1 MLKIAIVSEHAS
13 PLALLGGVDSGGQNV
28 YVASIARQLA
38 RSGHHVDVF
47 TRRDNPLLPSVVH
60 WKKNVRV
67 VHVDAGPRRFVPKEE
82 LLPHMDAFG
91 ESIAAFFR
99 DQQRPYDVIH
109 ANFFMSG
116 LAGLRVRDEFDAP
129 LVMTFHALGRVR
141 RKYQRDA
148 DRFPDERFD
157 IEARLIAQCD
167 RIVAECPQDKAD
179 MLDLYG
185 AAEDKIDIVPCGFD
199 PEELWPVDR
208 AEARTMLGWRSDEFN
223 VLQLGRLVP
232 RKGVDNVIRALA
244 LLRGEHGVDARLH
257 VVGGNS
263 DLPNM
268 VATPEIERLARL
280 ALDLGVADEVE
291 FVGRRGRDALPI
303 YYSAADVFVTT
314 PWYEPFGIT
323 PVEAMACAT
332 PVVGAAVGGIPF
344 TVEHERTGLLVP
356 PRDPCA
362 LASCLA
368 RLHGDP
374 ALARRL
380 AQCGHAQAKRAFT
393 WRHVSRALLGV
404 YERARHVSVE
414 TAALRAGASLQA

>member
-1 MLKIAIVSEHAS
+1 MLKIALVSEHAS
-13 PLALLGGVDSGGQNV
+13 PLALIGGVDSGGQNV

-38 RSGHHVDVF
+38 RSGHRVDVF
-47 TRRDNPLLPSVVH
+47 TRRDNPLLPPVVH

-67 VHVDAGPRRFVPKEE
+67 IHVDAGPRRFVPKEE
-82 LLPHMDAFG
+82 LLAYMDAFS

-99 DQQRPYDVIH
+99 GQRRPYDVIH

-116 LAGLRVRDEFDAP
+116 LAALNVRDEFDVP
-129 LVMTFHALGRVR
+129 LVMTFHALGLVR
-141 RKYQRDA
+141 RKFQRDA
-148 DRFPDERFD
+148 DRFPDARFD
-157 IEARLIAQCD
+157 IEARLIADCD
-167 RIVAECPQDKAD
+167 RIVAECSQDKAD

-199 PEELWPVDR
+199 PEELWPIDR
-208 AEARTMLGWRSDEFN
+208 SEARTMLGWRSDEFN

-232 RKGVDNVIRALA
+232 RKGVDNVIRALE
-244 LLRGEHGVDARLH
+244 LLRREHGVNARLH

-263 DLPNM
+263 DRPNM

-280 ALDLGVADEVE
+280 ALDLGVADEVD
-291 FVGRRGRDALPI
+291 FVGRRSRDALSI

-323 PVEAMACAT
+323 PLEAMACAT

-344 TVEHERTGLLVP
+344 TIEDERTGFLVP
-356 PRDPCA
+356 PHDPQA
-362 LASCLA
+362 LARCLA

-374 ALARRL
+374 ALARRI
-380 AQCGHAQAKRAFT
+380 AQSGYARVKRAFT
-393 WRHVSRALLGV
+393 WRHVSRSLLGV
-404 YERARHVSVE
+404 YERARRVSVDP
-414 TAALRAGASLQA
+414 AALRAGGSLHA